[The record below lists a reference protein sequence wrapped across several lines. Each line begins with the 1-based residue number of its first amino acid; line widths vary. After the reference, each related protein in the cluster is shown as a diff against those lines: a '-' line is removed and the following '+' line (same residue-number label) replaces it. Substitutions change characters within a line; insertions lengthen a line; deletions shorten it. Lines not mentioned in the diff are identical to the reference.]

1 MSELHH
7 HVSAV
12 GLESHSFIES
22 KRVLVEFPH
31 IQLQPFKTAC
41 FCVFAYERDH
51 FSRNTHTPEGFVN
64 AEFVYIQ
71 IIALIH
77 KWVFRTG
84 DVVKHGKRAY
94 DAFLVINDYPLK
106 RIVEYL
112 IDMVAQLIGE
122 AGLEYLGLALNV
134 QFVHLPAK
142 LVDPLKV
149 FMFCKTYRHL
159 NRLLSFFMIIA
170 LSVPYFNIKIMIGI

>member
-1 MSELHH
+1 M
-7 HVSAV
+7 
-12 GLESHSFIES
+12 
-22 KRVLVEFPH
+22 
-31 IQLQPFKTAC
+31 
-41 FCVFAYERDH
+41 
-51 FSRNTHTPEGFVN
+51 
-64 AEFVYIQ
+64 
-71 IIALIH
+71 
-77 KWVFRTG
+77 
-84 DVVKHGKRAY
+84 VKHGKRAY

-159 NRLLSFFMIIA
+159 NRFLSFFMIIA